1 VIGAVCGALVFWIT
15 EWLSL
20 PEAKK
25 PLAVSSVIFG
35 GPGGFVVGAIIGL
48 VVLVTNS
55 GTASAG
61 VIGASIGMVVAAI
74 HLYRYGKLFVPFYLP
89 RGYIL
94 RGVMIV
100 VISTVIGSI
109 MSAIVRIG
117 I

>member
-1 VIGAVCGALVFWIT
+1 M
-15 EWLSL
+15 

-25 PLAVSSVIFG
+25 PLAVFSVIFG

-48 VVLVTNS
+48 VVLLTNS

-61 VIGASIGMVVAAI
+61 VIGASIGTVVAGI
-74 HLYRYGKLFVPFYLP
+74 HLYRVGKMFAFSYWP
-89 RGYIL
+89 RGYRL
-94 RGVMIV
+94 RGIMIV
-100 VISTVIGSI
+100 VISAVIGSI